1 MRTPLRVAVAL
12 PAVFLPG
19 LLRAAA
25 NEGLSTAAPL
35 PSSPVD
41 IRIPA
46 AIVSSDRCF
55 QIAAAGASQAFR
67 LPVLTFCD
75 TFRRNFLRE
84 ARLELPPPA
93 HPVTVYLGDATNDTR
108 VLRARVSLASAGRPR
123 ERIEVPDPEH
133 ADLNALRCAL
143 ARIFAEDWEYSVAP
157 ADAQAAPA
165 SAPDWFL
172 YGLARHIGNTTRGED
187 FDLVYA
193 QWSRGRLPPVSEWLA
208 AEPRPA
214 LSHPAVAAVLAA
226 WILDRPGKPVA
237 ELLRGLAA
245 GHPWSGEQA
254 VRALR
259 GGDDPGG
266 LNESWDA
273 WLTAGARAVRQ
284 LGVTPPAVVARFR
297 SQLLVYPA
305 DTGAPVP
312 QSWRGRTLSECV
324 DAAPDAS
331 MRDAARNRAMRIRL
345 FAAGRD
351 ATLRRVADAYG
362 VVLDG
367 IAAGVAPE
375 KLRVLLL
382 QAEEMRKDM
391 ERRAAAGETLRD
403 AAPDTPPERRKQER
417 FQGDTR

>member
-1 MRTPLRVAVAL
+1 MRTPLRVA
-12 PAVFLPG
+12 AVLLAPLLPG
-19 LLRAAA
+19 LLGAAT
-25 NEGLSTAAPL
+25 NEGSSVAAPL
-35 PSSPVD
+35 PSRPVD
-41 IRIPA
+41 IRIPT
-46 AIVSSDRCF
+46 AIASSDRCF
-55 QIAAAGASQAFR
+55 QIAADEASQDFR

-93 HPVTVYLGDATNDTR
+93 HPITVHLGDATNDTR
-108 VLRARVSLASAGRPR
+108 VLRTRVSIESAGRPR

-133 ADLNALRCAL
+133 ADLNALRVAL
-143 ARIFAEDWEYSVAP
+143 AQVLAAEWEGSVAP
-157 ADAQAAPA
+157 PDGKTAPA
-165 SAPDWFL
+165 AAPDWFL
-172 YGLARHIGNTTRGED
+172 SGLARHIGNTTRGED

-193 QWSRGRLPPVSEWLA
+193 QWSRGRLPPVSELLA

-214 LSHPAVAAVLAA
+214 LSHPALAAVLAA
-226 WILDRPGKPVA
+226 WILERPGRPVA

-245 GHPWSGEQA
+245 GNAWSAEHA
-254 VRALR
+254 VRVLR
-259 GGDDPGG
+259 GSDDPAG

-284 LGVTPPAVVARFR
+284 LGVTPPAVVALFR

-305 DTGAPVP
+305 DTGAPVSE
-312 QSWRGRTLSECV
+312 SWRGRTLTECI
-324 DAAPDAS
+324 DAAPDGS
-331 MRDAARNRAMRIRL
+331 MRDAARAQAMRIRL

-351 ATLRRVADAYG
+351 ATLRRVADAYCA
-362 VVLDG
+362 VLDG

-403 AAPDTPPERRKQER
+403 AVPDAPPERRKR
-417 FQGDTR
+417 